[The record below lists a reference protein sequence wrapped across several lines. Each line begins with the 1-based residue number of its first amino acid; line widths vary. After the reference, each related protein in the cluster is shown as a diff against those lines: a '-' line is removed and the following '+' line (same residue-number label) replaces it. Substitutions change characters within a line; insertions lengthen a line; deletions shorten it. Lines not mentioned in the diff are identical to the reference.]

1 MLKRFVIK
9 NAADTLVSHEP
20 TNTILFSTIAATNF
34 RPRNLQLEA
43 GDWKPK
49 NYLSY
54 AEQEPLESR
63 KLDYRHHTTTPC
75 RVQLYRT
82 IKYFTSDLNN
92 LIIEHHIVRRHVL
105 GH

>member
-1 MLKRFVIK
+1 MPLKDSFEPRPRCHEIEISHMFKRFVIK
-9 NAADTLVSHEP
+9 TAADTLVSHEP

-43 GDWKPK
+43 GVWKPK

-63 KLDYRHHTTTPC
+63 KLDYRHHTNHTNHTLSC
-75 RVQLYRT
+75 T
-82 IKYFTSDLNN
+82 I
-92 LIIEHHIVRRHVL
+92 I
-105 GH
+105 